1 LADAA
6 EIEVSMIKR
15 RPEPV
20 GVQILRSNNR
30 THIVRE
36 VARQSGISRSEIAKR
51 INLTEAAVSRISR
64 DLIDQGLIRE
74 VGEIVVSRPGRR
86 HIGLELNPGGA
97 YVLSACLAISE
108 QTLSLVNLAGEA
120 IRTEPLAEVLN
131 LDGQAA
137 VGFIAAQARKILR
150 SARLPRE
157 RVLGMGLVTAG
168 AVDHGRGTVLVS
180 SIRSLTALSVGPALE
195 QALGMPVRLETIGNA
210 LSSAEAYQR
219 KDPEVGQ
226 PAVEMLIHVALG
238 LGTSVMIDGRPYR
251 STQDERLLGHTPVPG
266 SIERCG
272 CGAVGCLT
280 TLASGHALL
289 RQLSVKHA
297 MPPAGAE
304 DVSQEMSAIVDAVR
318 RANDG
323 DPAWASLFHNAGMAL
338 GLQLAPASGVLP
350 PQRITLAGPVPQA
363 GAYADGVRDGL
374 GETYSRVNQ
383 VPPPV
388 HVSQTG
394 YRRAAE
400 IFALAEFLLAA

>member
-1 LADAA
+1 
-6 EIEVSMIKR
+6 MINP

-120 IRTEPLAEVLN
+120 IRTEPLADVLN
-131 LDGQAA
+131 LDGEAV
-137 VGFIAAQARKILR
+137 VGFIADQSRKILR
-150 SARLPRE
+150 AARLPRE
-157 RVLGMGLVTAG
+157 RVLGMGVVTAG
-168 AVDHGRGTVLVS
+168 AVDHGQGAVLVS
-180 SIRSLTALSVGPALE
+180 SIKSLTGLSVGPALE
-195 QALGMPVRLETIGNA
+195 QALGIPVRLETIGNA
-210 LSSAEAYQR
+210 INAAEAYHR
-219 KDPEVGQ
+219 KDAAPGQ
-226 PAVEMLIHVALG
+226 PAVEMLIHIALG

-266 SIERCG
+266 SSRRCG
-272 CGAVGCLT
+272 CGAIGCLT

-289 RQLSVKHA
+289 RQLSVEHA
-297 MPPAGAE
+297 MPPADGD
-304 DVSQEMSAIVDAVR
+304 DVSREMTAIVNAVK
-318 RANDG
+318 RANEG
-323 DPAWASLFHNAGMAL
+323 DPAWASLFHDAGMAL
-338 GLQLAPASGVLP
+338 GLQLAPACSVMP
-350 PQRITLAGPVPQA
+350 PQRVTLAGPMPQA
-363 GAYADGVRDGL
+363 RAYVDGVRAGL
-374 GETYSRVNQ
+374 LQTYARAHQ
-383 VPPPV
+383 LAPEV

-394 YRRAAE
+394 YRRATE
-400 IFALAEFLLAA
+400 VFALAEFLFAA

>member
-1 LADAA
+1 
-6 EIEVSMIKR
+6 MINP

-131 LDGQAA
+131 LDGEA
-137 VGFIAAQARKILR
+137 VVGYIADQSRKILR
-150 SARLPRE
+150 AARLPRE
-157 RVLGMGLVTAG
+157 RVLGMGVVTAG

-180 SIRSLTALSVGPALE
+180 SIKSLTALSVGPALE
-195 QALGMPVRLETIGNA
+195 QALGIPVRIETIGNA
-210 LSSAEAYQR
+210 INSAEAYHR
-219 KDPEVGQ
+219 KDSAPGQ
-226 PAVEMLIHVALG
+226 PAVEMLVHIALG
-238 LGTSVMIDGRPYR
+238 LGASVMIDGRPYR

-266 SIERCG
+266 SSRRCG
-272 CGAVGCLT
+272 CGAIGCLT

-289 RQLSVKHA
+289 RQLSVEHA
-297 MPPAGAE
+297 MPPTDGD
-304 DVSQEMSAIVDAVR
+304 DVSREMTAIVNAVR
-318 RANDG
+318 RANEG
-323 DPAWASLFHNAGMAL
+323 DPAWASLFHDAGMAL
-338 GLQLAPASGVLP
+338 GLQLAPASSVMP
-350 PQRITLAGPVPQA
+350 PQRVTLAGPMPQA
-363 GAYADGVRDGL
+363 RAYVDGVRAGL
-374 GETYSRVNQ
+374 METYGRVHQ
-383 VPPPV
+383 VAPEV

-394 YRRAAE
+394 YTRAAE
-400 IFALAEFLLAA
+400 IFALAEFLFAA